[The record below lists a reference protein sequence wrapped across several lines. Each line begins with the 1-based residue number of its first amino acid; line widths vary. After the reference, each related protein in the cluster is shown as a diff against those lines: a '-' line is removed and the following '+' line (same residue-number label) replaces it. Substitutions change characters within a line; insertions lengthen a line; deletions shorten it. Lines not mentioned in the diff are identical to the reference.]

1 MKRASTGPEAS
12 RWVTGGIVSVR
23 DAPPPV
29 TKIRSSETM
38 PMLVPLLAL
47 LLAPSAAFRLLLPS
61 GAVVAQRQPAR
72 VRSVSPVAIGPQLDG
87 AGAFRDI
94 QEYPC
99 DLLVKIIGDN
109 EGPFVADMLT
119 LCAERTGQKE
129 DEIEVRWRD
138 KGKYRSITLKLHF
151 ENADQVYDVYAA
163 INRDPRVRFKL

>member
-1 MKRASTGPEAS
+1 MKPFYGERL
-12 RWVTGGIVSVR
+12 RVTPIT
-23 DAPPPV
+23 PP
-29 TKIRSSETM
+29 KSGAEQRMCM
-38 PMLVPLLAL
+38 PRLVPLLAL